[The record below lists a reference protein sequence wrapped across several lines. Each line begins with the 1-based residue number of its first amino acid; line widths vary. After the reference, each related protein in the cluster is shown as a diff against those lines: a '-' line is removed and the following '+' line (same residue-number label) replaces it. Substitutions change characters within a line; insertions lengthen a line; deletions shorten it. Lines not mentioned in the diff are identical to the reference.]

1 MRCNYCRREVY
12 IAHICPYCKE
22 FYCIEHRDPRSHNC
36 QVYQQIGIGASTI
49 PAHAPKPLA
58 KEYAELKLY
67 SPRIISLQKNLFTLT
82 FTLVLIEEVLR
93 LISYLISYLRYSPYI
108 EPNMYIALLS
118 QFITPYLASPIFFI
132 IVCTILFVTKKLSEK
147 SKPKSELSA
156 LVTIALPISIYIAIT
171 IIYAYSIANWLLII
185 AP

>member
-1 MRCNYCRREVY
+1 MRCNYCQREVY

-36 QVYQQIGIGASTI
+36 QVYQQMGIGASTI

-93 LISYLISYLRYSPYI
+93 LISYLRYSPYI

>member
-1 MRCNYCRREVY
+1 M
-12 IAHICPYCKE
+12 
-22 FYCIEHRDPRSHNC
+22 
-36 QVYQQIGIGASTI
+36 GIGASTI

-67 SPRIISLQKNLFTLT
+67 SPRIISLQRNLFTLT

-93 LISYLISYLRYSPYI
+93 LISYLRYSPYI
-108 EPNMYIALLS
+108 EPNIYIALLS

-147 SKPKSELSA
+147 SKPKSEFSA

-171 IIYAYSIANWLLII
+171 LIYAYSIANWLLII

>member
-1 MRCNYCRREVY
+1 M
-12 IAHICPYCKE
+12 
-22 FYCIEHRDPRSHNC
+22 
-36 QVYQQIGIGASTI
+36 GIGASTI

-67 SPRIISLQKNLFTLT
+67 SPRIISLQRNLFTLT

-93 LISYLISYLRYSPYI
+93 LISYLRYSPYI
-108 EPNMYIALLS
+108 EPNIYIALLS

>member
-1 MRCNYCRREVY
+1 M
-12 IAHICPYCKE
+12 
-22 FYCIEHRDPRSHNC
+22 
-36 QVYQQIGIGASTI
+36 GIGASTI

-67 SPRIISLQKNLFTLT
+67 SPRIISLQRNLFTLT

-93 LISYLISYLRYSPYI
+93 LISYLRYSPYI
-108 EPNMYIALLS
+108 EPNIYIALLS

-132 IVCTILFVTKKLSEK
+132 MVCTILFVTKKLSEK

>member
-1 MRCNYCRREVY
+1 M
-12 IAHICPYCKE
+12 
-22 FYCIEHRDPRSHNC
+22 
-36 QVYQQIGIGASTI
+36 GIGASTI

-67 SPRIISLQKNLFTLT
+67 SPRIISLQRNLFTLT

-93 LISYLISYLRYSPYI
+93 LISYLRYSPYI

>member
-1 MRCNYCRREVY
+1 M
-12 IAHICPYCKE
+12 
-22 FYCIEHRDPRSHNC
+22 
-36 QVYQQIGIGASTI
+36 GIGASTI

-93 LISYLISYLRYSPYI
+93 LISYLRYSPYI

>member
-1 MRCNYCRREVY
+1 M
-12 IAHICPYCKE
+12 
-22 FYCIEHRDPRSHNC
+22 
-36 QVYQQIGIGASTI
+36 GIGASTI

-93 LISYLISYLRYSPYI
+93 LISYLRYSPYI

-171 IIYAYSIANWLLII
+171 LIYAYSIANWLLII

>member
-1 MRCNYCRREVY
+1 M
-12 IAHICPYCKE
+12 
-22 FYCIEHRDPRSHNC
+22 
-36 QVYQQIGIGASTI
+36 GIGASTI

-67 SPRIISLQKNLFTLT
+67 SPRIISLQRNLFTLT

-93 LISYLISYLRYSPYI
+93 LISYLRYSPYI
-108 EPNMYIALLS
+108 EPNIYIALLS

-132 IVCTILFVTKKLSEK
+132 MVCTILFVTKKLSEK

-171 IIYAYSIANWLLII
+171 MIYAYSIANWLLII